1 MKLIDILQEL
11 LKEEDSNEVFFI
23 LNPSKIFEALLD
35 EFFES
40 SPSMQKLL
48 SRGAAPQDLSLAM
61 DSLAGLTMS
70 NGDVDATLGK
80 LNVSKSEL
88 NAAKRDM
95 ESFASKF
102 KIDLPA
108 ISNVFKAAY
117 AAFDS
122 GNDDLLYKLS
132 PQEIDTYLKYYT
144 SDAVNA
150 STKIRSSEN
159 YSEFINVLKDLKKK

>member
-11 LKEEDSNEVFFI
+11 LKEEDNSQVFFI
-23 LNPSKIFEALLD
+23 LNPSKIFGALLNG
-35 EFFES
+35 FFEA
-40 SPSMQKLL
+40 SPSIQKLL
-48 SRGAAPQDLSLAM
+48 SRGAAPEDLTLAM
-61 DSLAGLTMS
+61 DSLAGLTTS
-70 NGDVDATLGK
+70 ATDVGSTLDK
-80 LNVSKSEL
+80 LNASKSEL
-88 NAAKRDM
+88 DAAKRDM

-102 KIDLPA
+102 KKDLPA
-108 ISNVFKAAY
+108 LSNVFKAAY

-150 STKIRSSEN
+150 TTKIRSSEN
-159 YSEFINVLKDLKKK
+159 YSEFINVLKDLKNK